1 MSSPTHAPRSVPV
14 FRSALWAVGLAA
26 GLALGLSSPGAA
38 SAAAALG
45 CDDESGLC
53 VDSGGASFEADKKST
68 SKDRKKRSTKNGGT
82 LSLSIDGGR
91 GSVFLNGR
99 YVGTA
104 PISGVELPSGKND
117 LQVRD
122 GADVLASG
130 LLEVP
135 KGASVSVTVRH
146 D

>member
-1 MSSPTHAPRSVPV
+1 MPRQPTTLRLPLMV
-14 FRSALWAVGLAA
+14 
-26 GLALGLSSPGAA
+26 LALATGVTLGVASPGASA
-38 SAAAALG
+38 STVLA

-53 VDSGGASFEADKKST
+53 VTSGDASWEPDKKST
-68 SKDRKKRSTKNGGT
+68 SKDRKKRSAKTPG
-82 LSLSIDGGR
+82 SLSVTIDGGR

-104 PISGVELPSGKND
+104 PVSGVEIPSGKND

-130 LLEVP
+130 LLDVP
-135 KGASVSVTVRH
+135 KGGRISLTVRH